1 MVSLHLAE
9 AIRAQLP
16 AFKPTPPASP
26 TPVVAAV
33 AAVGKEAVPVV
44 LDWVVVTEK
53 KGPGMDE
60 LQMRTKAGPA
70 DSLWKRFPGAVVPRR
85 DPLDESTP
93 HCAARMLWTGG
104 GRRISA
110 GEARR
115 SRRCVRP
122 VDRARS
128 LHG

>member
-1 MVSLHLAE
+1 VVSLHLAE

-70 DSLWKRFPGAVVPRR
+70 DCLWKRFPGAVVPRR

-93 HCAARMLWTGG
+93 HCAARMLRD
-104 GRRISA
+104 RRRQ
-110 GEARR
+110 ENQRR
-115 SRRCVRP
+115 
-122 VDRARS
+122 
-128 LHG
+128 